1 MVDELIL
8 KQSILEGNTREI
20 LKNIKEL
27 QDYQSNDNFGF
38 NKQQLSEMETIAEH
52 LSELANQLECTDLEI
67 IEE

>member
-27 QDYQSNDNFGF
+27 QDYQSNDNFVLIS
-38 NKQQLSEMETIAEH
+38 NSYQKWKQSQNIYR
-52 LSELANQLECTDLEI
+52 N
-67 IEE
+67 